1 MAEEKGSRVCR
12 EGGLSSEEYSLF
24 TEGLGLV
31 PGPMSGA
38 HSSVLQCQWTLLALG
53 SSMHR
58 GCITQAGSLNS
69 HKLKQNKILF
79 KKERILFLRVQSW
92 DSVGSR
98 LFSESDFIFIVV

>member
-1 MAEEKGSRVCR
+1 MRSTHCSQRALAWSQDPCQ
-12 EGGLSSEEYSLF
+12 
-24 TEGLGLV
+24 
-31 PGPMSGA
+31 GA
-38 HSSVLQCQWTLLALG
+38 HNSLYSSVSGPFWPLS

-79 KKERILFLRVQSW
+79 KKERIVFLRVQSW